1 MSDKQTIVRGRI
13 RVELDRDEVYPDDP
27 GRGTPALVHIGKN
40 CGTYWCVRDTGELMD
55 GPALTAAECKWLW
68 DIEDDVEGFLYTH
81 LEDD

>member
-1 MSDKQTIVRGRI
+1 M
-13 RVELDRDEVYPDDP
+13 E
-27 GRGTPALVHIGKN
+27 
-40 CGTYWCVRDTGELMD
+40 